1 MHPSSSLTL
10 LRLHLIVFL
19 FGFSGV
25 LGRLISLESVS
36 LVWYRMGLAFMALL
50 LYAFIKNKRALYWQ
64 PRAWGIMASGAVIAL
79 HWVAFFWSIKASNVT
94 VGLTT
99 VATAAFFGSLLE
111 PLFYRRSIIT
121 YEVLLG
127 IMVTLGMVLIFRVSP
142 QFTEGIIAGLIAAFL
157 GAIFS
162 ILNGHWA
169 QRFSSLHITVYE
181 IGGGFAVLG
190 CYFLFAHGKWLPPV
204 LPTTGDWP
212 YLLVLGLL
220 GTAFTFIESVGIMR
234 SVSPYTFLL
243 TLNLEPIYGTI
254 LAVLLF
260 GEDEIMSGWF
270 YSGAALILL
279 ALVLNSY
286 LQKRRKSL
294 A

>member
-1 MHPSSSLTL
+1 M
-10 LRLHLIVFL
+10 RLHLIVFL

-25 LGRLISLESVS
+25 LGRLISLDSAS
-36 LVWYRMGLAFMALL
+36 LVWYRMGLALVALL
-50 LYAFIKNKRALYWQ
+50 AYALITNPRALRWD
-64 PRAWGIMASGAVIAL
+64 RSAWGIMGSGCIIAL

-111 PLFYRRSIIT
+111 PLFYRRRVVI

-127 IMVTLGMVLIFRVSP
+127 IMVVAGMVLLFRVSA
-142 QFTEGIIAGLIAAFL
+142 QYTEGIVAGLIAAFL
-157 GAIFS
+157 GAVFS
-162 ILNGHWA
+162 ILNGYWA
-169 QRFSSLHITVYE
+169 PRHSSLRITVYE

-190 CYFLFAHGKWLPPV
+190 FYFVFAHGKWLPPV
-204 LPTTGDWP
+204 LPTADDWP

-243 TLNLEPIYGTI
+243 TLNLEPIYGSL
-254 LAVLLF
+254 LALAIF
-260 GEDEIMSGWF
+260 GQDEIMSGWF
-270 YSGAALILL
+270 YSGASLILL
-279 ALVLNSY
+279 ALLLNSY
-286 LQKRRKSL
+286 WKKRK
-294 A
+294 AAAV